1 MVMWSTY
8 HRPVVFRPLGIYR
21 NLYLRLAISNVIEKL
36 AMSSRVISEGN
47 HNVTTVLINSS
58 QPKAQSFLT

>member
-8 HRPVVFRPLGIYR
+8 HRPVVFRPLDIYR